1 MTKPVDQTRTVNLLD
16 PDFILNVHRMF
27 GRRIGH
33 LMNVLCTFD
42 LRNESRENEHT
53 ASLINVKRLLH
64 SSITFQKFE
73 NTT

>member
-33 LMNVLCTFD
+33 LMNVVLD
-42 LRNESRENEHT
+42 VLDIGHIGHVV
-53 ASLINVKRLLH
+53 LDVLDIL
-64 SSITFQKFE
+64 
-73 NTT
+73 